1 MNYKVP
7 QVHVHHG
14 VLQYPSINL
23 DSCLLKN
30 LAQQFSSLTLTSQ
43 VSEDLID
50 HVLTGCFVATEA
62 NDFVKADAGL
72 SFTNHA
78 ERSHIVRFPE

>member
-1 MNYKVP
+1 
-7 QVHVHHG
+7 
-14 VLQYPSINL
+14 
-23 DSCLLKN
+23 
-30 LAQQFSSLTLTSQ
+30 
-43 VSEDLID
+43 
-50 HVLTGCFVATEA
+50 VLTGCFVATEA

>member
-1 MNYKVP
+1 MY
-7 QVHVHHG
+7 
-14 VLQYPSINL
+14 IMA
-23 DSCLLKN
+23 SCSTPRSTSTPALLKN
-30 LAQQFSSLTLTSQ
+30 LAQQVSSLTLTSR
-43 VSEDLID
+43 VTEDLID